1 MKNSTIL
8 FVFGILGLG
17 GVGAYLYL
25 KNKKAPSSSTPTSG
39 SNSTS
44 TSGSNSTSTT
54 GSTSTST
61 TGSTS
66 VADSSLG
73 LLPTEKGLIDET
85 KTNDYIIAKK
95 ISEEVMDLQKKIKEL
110 PTDFV
115 KRYPHLNKPYS
126 DLPNTQW
133 KLKDNLINSLII
145 IPRKNMT
152 KDMVTKTAEANA
164 LGYKILPYGLI
175 EKM

>member
-1 MKNSTIL
+1 
-8 FVFGILGLG
+8 VFGILGLG

-25 KNKKAPSSSTPTSG
+25 KNKKASSSSTP
-39 SNSTS
+39 

-66 VADSSLG
+66 VVDSSLG
-73 LLPTEKGLIDET
+73 LLPTAKGLIDET
-85 KTNDYIIAKK
+85 KTNDYIIAKNISQEVKVLQDEINKLESEYTKWAKEYKDKYQNEWGVSQK
-95 ISEEVMDLQKKIKEL
+95 ISKTRWDTVTL
-110 PTDFV
+110 PTSAL
-115 KRYPHLNKPYS
+115 KRKMEQKS
-126 DLPNTQW
+126 
-133 KLKDNLINSLII
+133 K
-145 IPRKNMT
+145 
-152 KDMVTKTAEANA
+152 EANA